1 VLVPVAELE
10 PAIRAFKVVRLYNRL
25 GDNMTRGPFGDSL
38 ASLAVACLAVTFSFA
53 PEVFAQSIDRWKI
66 DSNKHPSLSVITKNP
81 AEKQLLNMTVY
92 KFEIEHGG
100 CGGDQNWSDCD
111 NDRQRVELK
120 DGYKVSL
127 QSFGS
132 KTKQVR
138 RYYRTNIFI
147 PNESQFP
154 DTSPMTQM
162 IHQVKLH
169 QKNQPIWMV
178 HYHKE
183 GLKISTDTAR
193 GGACFVNKKHVPR
206 GKWIEV
212 EIFADY
218 TKGKERIKRDE
229 PFFLYR
235 INGRNVCSIKTPLIT
250 ERGLKDGGRK
260 KLQLKFGIYNTFP
273 SRWLLLQPENL
284 DWIRRNNISFAAY
297 HQDSKGQSNGA
308 VSSELG
314 TPFEFDW
321 PIKLPKQTIYFTD
334 WEIADSREKLGKPRF
349 DLVETKPEVNIH
361 PSNAKAVCTN
371 ASIGWMR
378 GKESDKWIAKAKEL
392 GLDRK
397 SCKQLLRQ

>member
-1 VLVPVAELE
+1 
-10 PAIRAFKVVRLYNRL
+10 
-25 GDNMTRGPFGDSL
+25 MTRRPLKGSL
-38 ASLAVACLAVTFSFA
+38 VSLAVTCLAGIILLA
-53 PEVFAQSIDRWKI
+53 PGAFAQGIDRWKI
-66 DSNKHPSLSVITKNP
+66 DSNKHPSLSAIIKNP
-81 AEKQLLNMTVY
+81 SENQLLDMTVY

-100 CGGDQNWSDCD
+100 CGGDQNWSDCY
-111 NDRQRVELK
+111 NDRQRVELT

-132 KTKQVR
+132 KAKEVQ
-138 RYYRTNIFI
+138 RYYRTNILI

-154 DTSPMTQM
+154 NMFPMTQM

-169 QKNQPIWMV
+169 RKNQPIWMV
-178 HYHKE
+178 HYHNE
-183 GLKISTDTAR
+183 GLKISTDTAPS
-193 GGACFVNKKHVPR
+193 GACFVNKKYVPR
-206 GKWIEV
+206 GKWIEL

-235 INGRNVCSIKTPLIT
+235 INGRTVCTIKTPLVT

-273 SRWLLLQPENL
+273 SRWLILQPENL
-284 DWIRRNNISFAAY
+284 DWLARNDISFAAY
-297 HQDSKGQSNGA
+297 QQDSKSQSNGA
-308 VSSELG
+308 VSSKLG

-334 WEIADSREKLGKPRF
+334 WKIADSREKLGKPRF
-349 DLVETKPEVNIH
+349 KLVDSILEMEKL
-361 PSNAKAVCTN
+361 PSRAKTICTN

-378 GKESDKWIAKAKEL
+378 GKESDKWVEKAQEL
-392 GLDRK
+392 GLDQET
-397 SCKQLLRQ
+397 CKELLRQ

>member
-1 VLVPVAELE
+1 MKKFRPSKLYVIVL
-10 PAIRAFKVVRLYNRL
+10 
-25 GDNMTRGPFGDSL
+25 GT
-38 ASLAVACLAVTFSFA
+38 VACLAGVVSLTPMA
-53 PEVFAQSIDRWKI
+53 FAQGIDQWKI
-66 DSNKHPSLSVITKNP
+66 DSNKHPSLSAIIKNP
-81 AEKQLLNMTVY
+81 SDKKLLDMTIY

-100 CGGDQNWSDCD
+100 CGGDENWSDCD

-132 KTKQVR
+132 KTKQVK
-138 RYYRTNIFI
+138 RYYRTNIYI
-147 PNESQFP
+147 PNEDDFP
-154 DTSPMTQM
+154 NTFPMTQM

-169 QKNQPIWMV
+169 RKNQPIWMV
-178 HYHKE
+178 HYHQE

-193 GGACFVNKKHVPR
+193 SGACQIPKKYVPR
-206 GKWIEV
+206 DEWFEV

-218 TKGKERIKRDE
+218 TKGRERSRRDE
-229 PFFLYR
+229 PFFFYR
-235 INGRNVCSIKTPLIT
+235 INGRTVCSINTPLIT

-284 DWIRRNNISFAAY
+284 DWIAENNISFTAY
-297 HQDSKGQSNGA
+297 QQDSKGQSNGA
-308 VSSELG
+308 VNSKLG

-334 WEIADSREKLGKPRF
+334 WKIADSQEKLGEPRF
-349 DLVETKPEVNIH
+349 ELVEAKLEADKL
-361 PSNAKAVCTN
+361 PSNAKAICTN

-378 GKESDKWIAKAKEL
+378 GKKNDKWIEKAQEL
-392 GLDRK
+392 GLDQI
-397 SCKQLLRQ
+397 SCKELLRQ